1 MERKKKGIWDTNNLK
16 LACDNVLNRKMTIRE
31 ASERFNVPKSTLFDK
46 VKLLRQGKEAELKP
60 VMGRFKKTF
69 SEEYEQLLECHVKD

>member
-1 MERKKKGIWDTNNLK
+1 
-16 LACDNVLNRKMTIRE
+16 MTIRE

-69 SEEYEQLLECHVKD
+69 SEEYEQLLECHVKDLANRCVPLSKKVFKACL